1 MALHEFTFTSANGR
15 DDVRAWVYVPTLKP
29 KGIVQIVHGLGEHS
43 RRYLH
48 LISTLLDHGFAVA
61 ATDHVGHG
69 ATGAA
74 SGIWQDTGEGGW
86 QVYVTDERTLQQR
99 AQELIP
105 GVPHFIYGH
114 SWGSLIAR
122 AFARTHGS
130 TLAGLI
136 LGGVPAG
143 MQGVEQYPLAAEL
156 AAADPASPA
165 GDLAGPV
172 FAGMNERF
180 GENPGPTDWVAADA
194 DVVADHIADPLNNF
208 AAQMTVRFLQ
218 DFLDIYEQANSPGWE
233 KDLPKDL
240 GLLILAG
247 DQDPVTNYGE
257 GAYALANALRRAGI
271 NDVTTRVFT
280 GSRHEVHN
288 EATTR
293 PEVERL
299 ILEFLQARTQ
309 Q

>member
-1 MALHEFTFTSANGR
+1 MALHEFTLASANGR
-15 DDVRAWVYVPTLKP
+15 DDVRAWVYVPVGTP
-29 KGIVQIVHGLGEHS
+29 RGIVQVVHGLGEHS

-86 QVYVTDERTLQQR
+86 QVYVADEHTLAQR
-99 AQELIP
+99 AQELVP
-105 GVPHFIYGH
+105 GVPFFMYGH

-122 AFARTHGS
+122 AYARAHGT

-143 MQGVEQYPLAAEL
+143 MQGVEQYPFAAEL
-156 AAADPASPA
+156 AAADPAGAA
-165 GDLAGPV
+165 GELAGPV

-180 GENPGPTDWVAADA
+180 GEGAGPTDWVAADP
-194 DVVADHIADPLNNF
+194 DVVADHLADPLNNF
-208 AAQMTVRFLQ
+208 AAQMTARFLR
-218 DFLDIYEQANSPGWE
+218 DFLDIYAQANDPGWE
-233 KDLPKDL
+233 QDLPKDL
-240 GLLILAG
+240 GVLILAG

-257 GAYALANALRRAGI
+257 GAYALANALRRGGVD
-271 NDVTTRVFT
+271 DVTTRVFT

-288 EATTR
+288 EAATR
-293 PEVERL
+293 AEAERL
-299 ILEFLQARTQ
+299 IVEFVEARV
-309 Q
+309 